1 MATEIEKLAHTME
14 FPPATPQPNIYP
26 LSWHHQTGKL
36 EEIWD
41 AAQRENWDAKKLP
54 WDTFDVERYT
64 WEEREAIAY
73 WWTILS
79 VFDAS
84 APPVFAE
91 AMIKTYE
98 EHEEDPVRRCFFSVT
113 RDEQNHE
120 QMCGLAITKLL
131 GSPSALEHK
140 PRTEIGRQ
148 AQRNAHWLYFNGGR
162 YWNGYKKAVPKY
174 SLAVLFSSFLMG
186 EIAAA
191 TIFHQ
196 MAAGCTEPVFKE
208 AFRNIGRDEGRHMAI
223 CMALMER
230 DYPKLPKE
238 DAAVI
243 TKQVRA
249 GYLFLSAVLF
259 EPPPEF
265 WDLPPNFIEVQRKCE
280 AIARDAGFHIPDYEM
295 KKENW
300 RKAMLNLKGVLD
312 KYDIPFPAIPEVGIT
327 GQEILQVE
335 MDEIIPVF

>member
-1 MATEIEKLAHTME
+1 MSGPTKLALTQDL
-14 FPPATPQPNIYP
+14 PPPTEQPNVYP
-26 LSWHHQTGKL
+26 LSWPNKTAKL
-36 EEIWD
+36 EEVWD
-41 AAQRENWDAKKLP
+41 ASVREQWDPKALP
-54 WDTFDVERYT
+54 WDTFAVESSPG
-64 WEEREAIAY
+64 EEREPIAY
-73 WWTILS
+73 WWTTLS

-91 AMIKTYE
+91 ALIKTYE
-98 EHEEDPVRRCFFSVT
+98 VHEEDAVRRCFFSVT

-131 GSPSALEHK
+131 GSPSPLEHEPK
-140 PRTEIGRQ
+140 TELGRR
-148 AQRNAHWLYFNGGR
+148 AKRNAQWLYYNGGR

-223 CMALMER
+223 CMAVMER
-230 DYPKLPKE
+230 DYPKLAKE
-238 DAAVI
+238 DAAII
-243 TKQVRA
+243 TKQIRA

-259 EPPPEF
+259 EPPEEF
-265 WDLPPNFIEVQRKCE
+265 WDIPADFIEVQRKCE
-280 AIARDAGFHIPDYEM
+280 AVARGAGFHIPDYES

-300 RKAMLNLKGVLD
+300 KKAMLNLKGVLD
-312 KYDIPFPAIPEVGIT
+312 KYDIPFPAIPEVGIS
-327 GQEILQVE
+327 GQEILQVD

>member
-1 MATEIEKLAHTME
+1 MSSHSTRLAQTQAL
-14 FPPATPQPNIYP
+14 PPATEQPNVYP
-26 LSWHHQTGKL
+26 LSWRVQTAKL
-36 EEIWD
+36 EEVWD
-41 AAQRENWDAKKLP
+41 AAQRENWDPKHLP
-54 WDTFDVERYT
+54 WDTFDVESYT

-84 APPVFAE
+84 APPVFAS
-91 AMIKTYE
+91 AFIKTYE

-120 QMCGLAITKLL
+120 QMCGLAITRLL
-131 GSPSALEHK
+131 GSPSPLEHQ
-140 PRTEIGRQ
+140 PRTEIGRLCK
-148 AQRNAHWLYFNGGR
+148 RNAQWLYYNGGR

-196 MAAGCTEPVFKE
+196 MAAGCAEPVFKE

-230 DYPKLPKE
+230 DYPKLAKE
-238 DAAVI
+238 DAAII

-259 EPPPEF
+259 EPPEEF
-265 WDLPPNFIEVQRKCE
+265 WDIPSDFIEVQRKAE
-280 AIARDAGFHIPDYEM
+280 AIARDAGFHIPDYEA

-300 RKAMLNLKGVLD
+300 KKAMLNLKGVLD
-312 KYDIPFPAIPEVGIT
+312 KYDIPFPAIPEVGIS
-327 GQEILQVE
+327 GQEVLDVD
-335 MDEIIPVF
+335 MNEIIPVF